1 MAARTTS
8 ARDGIALLRDDHA
21 TARRLF
27 REFRQTG
34 DRAYAAKRRL
44 VDRIIAELSVH
55 AGIEETVFYPRIR
68 AQAPQILDDVL
79 ESLEEHHVVK
89 LLCAE
94 LERLDP
100 RDERFD
106 AKVQV
111 LSENV
116 EHHMEEEE
124 RDMFPKVRQAFRRA
138 DLLAMGEDLAAAR
151 LVVPARPHPHA
162 ADEPP
167 GNVAAAMVTAPIDE
181 AVTTLKGIVRRA
193 VTA

>member
-1 MAARTTS
+1 MATRTAPS
-8 ARDGIALLRDDHA
+8 RDGIALLRDDHA

-27 REFRQTG
+27 RDYRRTG
-34 DRAYAAKRRL
+34 QRAHAAKRKL
-44 VDRIIAELSVH
+44 VDRIITELSVH
-55 AGIEETVFYPRIR
+55 AGIEETVFYPRLR
-68 AQAPQILDDVL
+68 AQDPELLGHVL

-89 LLCAE
+89 LLCSE
-94 LERLDP
+94 LERMDP

-124 RDMFPKVRQAFRRA
+124 KDIFPRVRRAFRRD
-138 DLLAMGEDLAAAR
+138 DLRVMGEDLAAAR
-151 LVVPARPHPHA
+151 TVVPSRPHPHA
-162 ADEPP
+162 PDQPP
-167 GNVAAAMVTAPIDE
+167 GNVAAALVTAPVDG
-181 AVTTLKGIVRRA
+181 AVTALKGVVRRA